1 MKVTEPLVI
10 LIDLDGTIQG
20 NVCPQVWEY
29 ETIGIIS
36 GVMKEK
42 VQYKDALLSHDL
54 DKGLLR
60 PQFAEALIDI
70 KRKHPNVEFFVY
82 TASSDEWANFLV
94 PKIIKHCFGSKNI
107 INLPL
112 FTRKH
117 CMSNGKK
124 RIANVKP
131 EIVSSL
137 NKKYPRA
144 VFSNI
149 FLVDNNPVLYGRES
163 DKLILC
169 PTYDKT
175 ILLCPIRMIPKY
187 VLTRDYKFIEKVL
200 FGTQTSKD
208 LQEFLATYYTKMLK
222 KFIEI
227 TKHNA
232 SYSKDNYWIQFR
244 NIMLTKKHIVNHQ
257 DVDFVVKKL
266 KNISYK
272 PLI

>member
-1 MKVTEPLVI
+1 MKITEPLVI

-20 NVCPQVWEY
+20 NVWPQVWEY
-29 ETIGIIS
+29 ESIGMIS
-36 GVMKEK
+36 NIMKAK
-42 VQYKDALLSHDL
+42 VQYKDALLSYDL

-60 PQFAEALIDI
+60 PKFTEALIDV

-94 PKIIKHCFGSKNI
+94 PKIIKHCFGSLNI

-124 RIANVKP
+124 RISNVRP
-131 EIVSSL
+131 EIVASL
-137 NKKYPRA
+137 SRKYPRA
-144 VFSNI
+144 MFSNI

-175 ILLCPIRMIPKY
+175 ILLCPIRMIPKD
-187 VLTRDYKFIEKVL
+187 VLMKEHKFIEKVL
-200 FGTQTSKD
+200 FGTQISNNFQD
-208 LQEFLATYYTKMLK
+208 FLSIYYTNMIK
-222 KFIEI
+222 KFISI
-227 TKHNA
+227 TKYNA
-232 SYSKDNYWIQFR
+232 SYSKDTYWIKFR
-244 NIMLTKKHIVNHQ
+244 NVMLTKKHIANHQ
-257 DVDFVVKKL
+257 DVDYVVKKL
-266 KNISYK
+266 KNIAYE